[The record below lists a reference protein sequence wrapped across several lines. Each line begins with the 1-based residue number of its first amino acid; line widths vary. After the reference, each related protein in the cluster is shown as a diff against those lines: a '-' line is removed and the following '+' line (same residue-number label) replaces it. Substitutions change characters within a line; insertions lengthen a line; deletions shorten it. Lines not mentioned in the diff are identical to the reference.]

1 MLNFQSRWVINSKS
15 SYGTMIAIS
24 YSEADLLWYIMQNKI
39 LIYFFF
45 LVNIG
50 LLQAQTERHTLDI
63 SLTGGVTKYWGEFTD
78 DRLGAG
84 GSIGLRYN
92 IFPELFVNGAF
103 GIGRTEF
110 GISQAHI
117 SKFPSYYGAG
127 AIIGQSRY
135 PNTSTLIEETN
146 SLRLNTYEFML
157 GARPLPSEPLSP
169 YIFFGIGLLDWNIT
183 NSKEHSPLPNNANSV
198 YDRQSVCFP
207 AGIGF
212 DIYITER
219 LSFQANAS
227 YRFTPTDWLDDM
239 KVADSRDDGFATFGA
254 GISYSLFINKDRDDD
269 GLKNEHEEKIGT
281 NPELADTDGDGLKD
295 GTEIMLSHTNPLLPD
310 TDGDGLSDGEETLTN
325 PLKTDTDDDGLNDAI
340 EKARGTD
347 PLRADTDGDEITD
360 ADEVLRY
367 GTDPL
372 NNDTDDDGVR
382 DGREIMKYASDPRAM
397 DTDNDGINDGDE
409 IYTTLTNVRSPDSDG
424 DGLTDGAEYAKT
436 KTDPLD
442 TDTDRDGV
450 NDYDEVMK
458 YASDPLKKD
467 TDLDGWTDAEEI
479 HSCSSPTNPDSD
491 GDGIIDSKD
500 SSPCRCNSGNI
511 GALPA
516 QKPCPCEEKPQ
527 SPTKSDESSQ
537 KSSPD
542 MTQNTQQKRRFDLD
556 IRFKVNTDELDFSQP
571 ETAKNLEK
579 LKEYINES
587 CEDLRV
593 VLEGH
598 ASSEGSEQRNRKL
611 SELRSQRIQRW
622 LMEEGVK
629 QERILG
635 TSGYGSTRPRSKEPA
650 PKDEWRYS
658 PDQIEELRKQNRRL
672 TVRVEKDCA

>member
-1 MLNFQSRWVINSKS
+1 MK
-15 SYGTMIAIS
+15 
-24 YSEADLLWYIMQNKI
+24 NKI
-39 LIYFFF
+39 LTYI
-45 LVNIG
+45 LV
-50 LLQAQTERHTLDI
+50 LLSSSALYAQVERYTLDI
-63 SLTGGVTKYWGEFTD
+63 ALNAGVTKYWGEFSD
-78 DRLGAG
+78 DRFGPN
-84 GSIGLRYN
+84 GSISLRYN
-92 IFPELFVNGAF
+92 IFPELFVSGAF

-110 GISQAHI
+110 GISQAQL
-117 SKFPSYYGAG
+117 SKYPSYYGNG
-127 AIIGQSRY
+127 AVIGQSRY

-146 SLRLNTYEFML
+146 SIRINTYEFML
-157 GARPLPSEPLSP
+157 GARPLPSEPFSP
-169 YIFFGIGLLDWNIT
+169 YVFAGIGFVDWNVT
-183 NSKEHSPLPNNANSV
+183 NSKEHSPLPNNAAGA

-207 AGIGF
+207 LGLGF

-227 YRFTPTDWLDDM
+227 YRFTPTDWLDDL
-239 KVADSRDDGFATFGA
+239 KIADSRDDGFATITG
-254 GISYSLFINKDRDDD
+254 GISYTLFINRDRDND
-269 GLKNEHEEKIGT
+269 GLKNEYEEKLGT
-281 NPELADTDGDGLKD
+281 NPEIADTDGDGLSD
-295 GTEIMLSHTNPLLPD
+295 GTEVMLTHTNPLLPD
-310 TDGDGLSDGEETLTN
+310 TDSDGILDGEETLTN
-325 PLKTDTDDDGLNDAI
+325 PLKADSDDDGLNDAI

-347 PLRADTDGDEITD
+347 PLRADTDGDEISD

-409 IYTTLTNVRSPDSDG
+409 IYTTLTNVRSIDTDG
-424 DGLTDGAEYAKT
+424 DGLNDGMEYYKT

-442 TDTDRDGV
+442 IDTDRDGI

-458 YASDPLKKD
+458 YASDPQKND

-479 HSCSSPTNPDSD
+479 RSCSSPTNPDSD

-500 SSPCRCNSGNI
+500 SSPCRCNSGNS
-511 GALPA
+511 GSLPA

-527 SPTKSDESSQ
+527 APTKTEETNP
-537 KSSPD
+537 KNSPD

-587 CEDLRV
+587 CPDLRV

-598 ASSEGSEQRNRKL
+598 ASSEGGEARNKRL
-611 SELRSQRIQRW
+611 SELRSQRIKRW
-622 LMEEGVK
+622 LEEEGVK
-629 QERILG
+629 KDRILG
-635 TSGYGSTRPRSKEPA
+635 TAGYGSSRPRIKEPSSG
-650 PKDEWRYS
+650 DEWRYS
-658 PDQIEELRKQNRRL
+658 PDQIETMRKQNRRL